1 MCLRCVCWAQ
11 CNKQNWNIRDINIK
25 NALNWMTT
33 EVINTNNCIDC
44 INCRP
49 PHRAAAKKLFIV
61 GQSDILIGP
70 KQMTFSFCIVFS
82 SIFPRCCP
90 PQHPLP
96 AAQGRKTAATTAEIL
111 SFCSSWKIPLCRDFR
126 LLIKNVSMLFSPLCS
141 KSEQCF
147 KHKMPTSSRSST
159 AIARGWSGIHN
170 QDN

>member
-1 MCLRCVCWAQ
+1 M
-11 CNKQNWNIRDINIK
+11 QNWNIRDINVK

-90 PQHPLP
+90 PP
-96 AAQGRKTAATTAEIL
+96 APSSPRTRKKNSSHNSRNL
-111 SFCSSWKIPLCRDFR
+111 SFCSSRRVPPCRDFK
-126 LLIKNVSMLFSPLCS
+126 LLIKNVSRLFSSLCS

-159 AIARGWSGIHN
+159 AIAGGWSGIHN